1 MIPRL
6 IRIVFCSDNLTVK
19 IDGINGNGVI
29 LKPINKIEKMD
40 EDESTGI

>member
-1 MIPRL
+1 MNVVEL
-6 IRIVFCSDNLTVK
+6 NNNLTVK

-29 LKPINKIEKMD
+29 LKPIHKIEKMD